1 MNNNEAYSVTG
12 LNVSVLCLR
21 IIEKFIEMSAFL
33 NTTLN
38 FKSTLNNNQKMILIF
53 IHTQYKI
60 SELRQKNNPQY
71 HSLLQKNFNEPRPAR
86 RNPVPFARN
95 KRNGH

>member
-38 FKSTLNNNQKMILIF
+38 FKSTLNNNQKMI
-53 IHTQYKI
+53 
-60 SELRQKNNPQY
+60 
-71 HSLLQKNFNEPRPAR
+71 
-86 RNPVPFARN
+86 
-95 KRNGH
+95 